1 MLSSEKPVIVINLKL
16 TRAAVPPPG
25 TEPCLIRLL
34 EGLPDVDLSSLQR
47 VFRHIPKHAERH
59 AAAGLDTHYRLVVA
73 TEEAAEAT
81 LRVLSTNPEVVES
94 AQRAPDVRPQHE
106 QHSREQHGRGG
117 PRPKSSSSQD
127 ELRQLTETGVER
139 EPQKLV
145 DVEGELQMQLAISG
159 ARKQCGEIVD
169 MHLHLVQW
177 IYGEIPGT
185 RTLQERERETETQRE
200 RQTDRQRERER
211 ERQRARERDR

>member
-1 MLSSEKPVIVINLKL
+1 MLSSARPVIVINLKL

-25 TEPCLIRLL
+25 TEPACLIRLL
-34 EGLPDVDLSSLQR
+34 KGLPDVDLSSLQR

-185 RTLQERERETETQRE
+185 RTLQERERETE
-200 RQTDRQRERER
+200 RERER
-211 ERQRARERDR
+211 EREIED